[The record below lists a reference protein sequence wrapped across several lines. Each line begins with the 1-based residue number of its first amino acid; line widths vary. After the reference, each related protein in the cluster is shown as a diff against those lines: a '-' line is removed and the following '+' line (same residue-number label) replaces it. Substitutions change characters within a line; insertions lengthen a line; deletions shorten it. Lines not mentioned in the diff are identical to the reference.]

1 MLSIVV
7 INLVNIHVEHICSTS
22 LLGSPSLV
30 GSMAANH
37 VVLYLAGS
45 NPAPSALYIQEE
57 KENVG

>member
-1 MLSIVV
+1 MLSMVV

-37 VVLYLAGS
+37 VVFTS
-45 NPAPSALYIQEE
+45 RVQIPPPAPFTFRG
-57 KENVG
+57 ENVK